1 MQGVYIG
8 DEAGGIGGDG
18 EFGDVVSG
26 DGAEFAH
33 NLAALRNVGRG
44 ILGGEYLFV
53 GDLDFTFGPDD
64 GVGLRV
70 VNAVGVE

>member
-1 MQGVYIG
+1 MQGVYVG
-8 DEAGGIGGDG
+8 YESGGIGRDG
-18 EFGDVVSG
+18 EFGDVVTG

-33 NLAALRNVGRG
+33 DFAALCDVVRG
-44 ILGGEYLFV
+44 ILGGEYLFIW
-53 GDLDFTFGPDD
+53 DLDFAFGPDD